1 MILNDTKGTAVRV
14 GDVRSMNKLI
24 QNTSSTT
31 RYSIELR
38 FKHSTGST
46 AYRYAEDMAARDKDF
61 EKLNS
66 AMDALDGIQGN
77 QQ

>member
-1 MILNDTKGTAVRV
+1 MILNDTNGTAVRV

-24 QNTSSTT
+24 QTTSSTT

-38 FKHSTGST
+38 FKHSTSST
-46 AYRYAEDMAARDKDF
+46 TYRYDIVKDARDKDF
-61 EKLNS
+61 ERLNS
-66 AMDALDGIQGN
+66 AMDALDGIQGT